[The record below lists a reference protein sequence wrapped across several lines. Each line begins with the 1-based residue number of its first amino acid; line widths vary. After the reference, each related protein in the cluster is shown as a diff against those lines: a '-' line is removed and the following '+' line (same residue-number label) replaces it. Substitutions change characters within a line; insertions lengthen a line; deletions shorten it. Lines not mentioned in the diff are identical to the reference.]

1 MKILF
6 LVVGAIIA
14 VLIYPRYD
22 LLVKKNFFDESF
34 TVEEAGYMTSVG
46 CHKAANEMKARY
58 YTCEP
63 KEIWRSLFLSDDV
76 EQGGDEGSGLPSQ

>member
-6 LVVGAIIA
+6 VTVGLTIA
-14 VLIYPRYD
+14 FLLYPRYD
-22 LLVKKNFFDESF
+22 LHVKENFFDEGF
-34 TVEEAGYMTSVG
+34 TVEGTGFITSVG

-63 KEIWRSLFLSDDV
+63 KEVWRSLFLNEKT
-76 EQGGDEGSGLPSQ
+76 EQGGDDESGLPDQ